1 MPANDRYTY
10 VFGGETGALDHS
22 YASASLKSQVSGV
35 SVWHIN
41 SDEPTALDYNTD
53 FTTDDRYAP
62 TPFRASDHDPV
73 LVGLTLAADAAVTQ
87 PIVTASIPAAVKVG
101 ETYSVNIS
109 EATPGGTATLASL
122 SVDWGDGTAAT
133 TAPGT
138 GVVTHTYAA
147 AGTFGV
153 VVTLT
158 NSAGQTAT
166 QSGSVTVSTVVVVT
180 PPGAPDL
187 FFSEYVEGSSNN
199 KAIEIYNPTASA
211 VDLSLYTVRLY
222 ANGVTTPTNSQALTG
237 SLPAGGVLV
246 LANASAAAAFKPA
259 GTVTGSVANFNGD
272 DALTLEKSGAVIDRF
287 GQLGTDPGTEWT
299 GVGGISTL
307 NQTLRRKPTITAG
320 DRNPGA
326 AFDPSVEWDSFP
338 IDTSAGLGAH
348 TVQ

>member
-1 MPANDRYTY
+1 
-10 VFGGETGALDHS
+10 
-22 YASASLKSQVSGV
+22 
-35 SVWHIN
+35 
-41 SDEPTALDYNTD
+41 
-53 FTTDDRYAP
+53 
-62 TPFRASDHDPV
+62 
-73 LVGLTLAADAAVTQ
+73 
-87 PIVTASIPAAVKVG
+87 
-101 ETYSVNIS
+101 
-109 EATPGGTATLASL
+109 
-122 SVDWGDGTAAT
+122 
-133 TAPGT
+133 
-138 GVVTHTYAA
+138 VVTHTYAA
-147 AGTFGV
+147 AGTFSV

-199 KAIEIYNPTASA
+199 KAIELYNPTASA

-326 AFDPSVEWDSFP
+326 AFDPSVEWDNFP